1 MSMQRMTLGGVCG
14 PGEKFLSRT
23 ALDFLLRLWLVTL
36 CVAPATVVLAQQ
48 PAVPA
53 PAPAGN
59 AAEAPPSAKTPPPRS
74 AAETPAVVVDNNQA
88 QTLLGKPVRSAKG
101 EDLGRVVD
109 VIVDR
114 RGVVQAAIIDFGG
127 FLGVGSRKI
136 AVDWHILH
144 FPEEG
149 QLDKLIADLPREQ
162 LRKAPVYKDGEPIVI
177 MGRTTPA
184 PPAAAPAAAAPP
196 SPAPAP
202 PPDTPAPLPKTEQPT
217 PKP

>member
-1 MSMQRMTLGGVCG
+1 
-14 PGEKFLSRT
+14 LSRK
-23 ALDFLLRLWLVTL
+23 APNFFLLLLVTSL
-36 CVAPATVVLAQQ
+36 VTPVGIVLAQQ
-48 PAVPA
+48 VPPATGNPPA
-53 PAPAGN
+53 PPATGN
-59 AAEAPPSAKTPPPRS
+59 PADAATPAKPPPPPPPPG
-74 AAETPAVVVDNNQA
+74 AETPAVVVDNNQS

-114 RGVVQAAIIDFGG
+114 GGVVQAAVIDFGG

-144 FPEEG
+144 FPDSG
-149 QLDKLIADLPREQ
+149 PPDKLIADLPRDQ
-162 LRKAPVYKDGEPIVI
+162 LRKAPVYKEGEPIVI
-177 MGRTTPA
+177 MGRTAPA
-184 PPAAAPAAAAPP
+184 PAAPAPAAPVSP

-202 PPDTPAPLPKTEQPT
+202 PPDTPAQPPKTEQPT

>member
-1 MSMQRMTLGGVCG
+1 L
-14 PGEKFLSRT
+14 
-23 ALDFLLRLWLVTL
+23 
-36 CVAPATVVLAQQ
+36 
-48 PAVPA
+48 
-53 PAPAGN
+53 
-59 AAEAPPSAKTPPPRS
+59 
-74 AAETPAVVVDNNQA
+74 
-88 QTLLGKPVRSAKG
+88 
-101 EDLGRVVD
+101 
-109 VIVDR
+109 
-114 RGVVQAAIIDFGG
+114 VQAAIIDFGG

-144 FPEEG
+144 FPEDG

-184 PPAAAPAAAAPP
+184 PPAAPAAAAPP

-202 PPDTPAPLPKTEQPT
+202 PPGTPAPLPKTEQPT

>member
-1 MSMQRMTLGGVCG
+1 
-14 PGEKFLSRT
+14 
-23 ALDFLLRLWLVTL
+23 LLLLLVTSL
-36 CVAPATVVLAQQ
+36 VTPLGIVFAQQ
-48 PAVPA
+48 APPAAGNPPA
-53 PAPAGN
+53 PPTTGNPAD
-59 AAEAPPSAKTPPPRS
+59 AASPAKPPPPPAPPGT
-74 AAETPAVVVDNNQA
+74 ETPAVVVDNNQA

-114 RGVVQAAIIDFGG
+114 GGVVQAAVIDFGG

-144 FPEEG
+144 FPDSG
-149 QLDKLIADLPREQ
+149 LPDKLIADLPRDQ
-162 LRKAPVYKDGEPIVI
+162 LRKAPVYKEGEPIVI
-177 MGRTTPA
+177 MGRTAPA
-184 PPAAAPAAAAPP
+184 PAAPAPAAPVSP

-202 PPDTPAPLPKTEQPT
+202 PPDTPAQPPKTEQPT

>member
-1 MSMQRMTLGGVCG
+1 MSL
-14 PGEKFLSRT
+14 PRT
-23 ALDFLLRLWLVTL
+23 APYFLLLFLLVASLVTPPE
-36 CVAPATVVLAQQ
+36 AALAQQ
-48 PAVPA
+48 APPATGNPSAPPA
-53 PAPAGN
+53 PGNPAD
-59 AAEAPPSAKTPPPRS
+59 AASPAKPPPSPS

-114 RGVVQAAIIDFGG
+114 GGVVQAAIIDFGG

-144 FPEEG
+144 FPDSG
-149 QLDKLIADLPREQ
+149 PPDKLIADLPRDQ
-162 LRKAPVYKDGEPIVI
+162 LRKAPVYKEGEPIVI
-177 MGRTTPA
+177 MGRTAPVPPA
-184 PPAAAPAAAAPP
+184 PPAAAPVSP

-202 PPDTPAPLPKTEQPT
+202 PPDTPAQPPKTEQPT

>member
-1 MSMQRMTLGGVCG
+1 M
-14 PGEKFLSRT
+14 
-23 ALDFLLRLWLVTL
+23 
-36 CVAPATVVLAQQ
+36 
-48 PAVPA
+48 
-53 PAPAGN
+53 
-59 AAEAPPSAKTPPPRS
+59 
-74 AAETPAVVVDNNQA
+74 VVDNNQA

-114 RGVVQAAIIDFGG
+114 GGVVQAAIVDFGG

-144 FPEEG
+144 FPEDG
-149 QLDKLIADLPREQ
+149 PLDKLITDLPREQ
-162 LRKAPVYKDGEPIVI
+162 LRKAPVYKEGEPIVI
-177 MGRTTPA
+177 MGRTAPA
-184 PPAAAPAAAAPP
+184 PPAAPAAAAPPSP

-202 PPDTPAPLPKTEQPT
+202 PPDTPAQLPKTEQPT

>member
-1 MSMQRMTLGGVCG
+1 
-14 PGEKFLSRT
+14 
-23 ALDFLLRLWLVTL
+23 
-36 CVAPATVVLAQQ
+36 
-48 PAVPA
+48 
-53 PAPAGN
+53 
-59 AAEAPPSAKTPPPRS
+59 
-74 AAETPAVVVDNNQA
+74 VVVDNNQA

-114 RGVVQAAIIDFGG
+114 SGVVQAAIIDFGG

-144 FPEEG
+144 FPDSG
-149 QLDKLIADLPREQ
+149 SPDKLIADLPRDQ
-162 LRKAPVYKDGEPIVI
+162 LRKAPVYKEGEPIVI
-177 MGRTTPA
+177 MGRIAPA
-184 PPAAAPAAAAPP
+184 PPASPPAVPAPAAPAPAAAAPVSP

-202 PPDTPAPLPKTEQPT
+202 PPDMPAQPPKTEQPT

>member
-1 MSMQRMTLGGVCG
+1 
-14 PGEKFLSRT
+14 LSRK
-23 ALDFLLRLWLVTL
+23 APNFLLLLLVTSL
-36 CVAPATVVLAQQ
+36 VMPAGIVLAQQ
-48 PAVPA
+48 APPAAGNPPA
-53 PAPAGN
+53 PTTTGNPAD
-59 AAEAPPSAKTPPPRS
+59 AASPAKPPPSPPTPV
-74 AAETPAVVVDNNQA
+74 AETPAVVVDNNQA

-114 RGVVQAAIIDFGG
+114 GGVVQAAVIDFGG

-144 FPEEG
+144 FPDSG
-149 QLDKLIADLPREQ
+149 LPDKLIADLPRDQ
-162 LRKAPVYKDGEPIVI
+162 LRKAPVYKEGEPIVI
-177 MGRTTPA
+177 MGRTAPA
-184 PPAAAPAAAAPP
+184 PAAPAPAAPVSP

-202 PPDTPAPLPKTEQPT
+202 PPDTPAQPPKTEQPT